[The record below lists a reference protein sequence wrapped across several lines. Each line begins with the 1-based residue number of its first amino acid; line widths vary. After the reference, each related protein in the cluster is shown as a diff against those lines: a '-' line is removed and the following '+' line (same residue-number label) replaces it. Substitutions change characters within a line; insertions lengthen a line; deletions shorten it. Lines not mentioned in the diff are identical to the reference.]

1 MQNQMKK
8 KHSRSNSLADTEAYV
23 SEEEANRFT
32 RKVVTTILI
41 CTALFLIGVFFACL
55 ITPYNGN
62 GTQHSTAIQVEP
74 VKNITE
80 SNSTGSL
87 DSEDYLVYGAA
98 RIGLVFGTATMFGS
112 FSYGVA
118 FGPVG
123 PLLVSYIGASGNY
136 IVASMFASISF
147 GLLVYVCSY
156 AWEWLLQV

>member
-1 MQNQMKK
+1 MEKRS
-8 KHSRSNSLADTEAYV
+8 SRSNSFANTETYV
-23 SEEEANRFT
+23 SEGESNRFT
-32 RKVVTTILI
+32 RKVVKTILI
-41 CTALFLIGVFFACL
+41 FTALFLIGGFFACL
-55 ITPYNGN
+55 ITPYNGDN
-62 GTQHSTAIQVEP
+62 TQQSIEIQVEP
-74 VKNITE
+74 VKNITV

-123 PLLVSYIGASGNY
+123 PRFVRYIGASGNY